1 MEKYISNYTGE
12 QIDALLSQI
21 QSNVSQADLD
31 ILKTELVLRLQ
42 GSSSSQDGYKDPVFY
57 KEFVGSA
64 TLQDMNAWLDNQ
76 FFAIKDGVYYRN
88 GQSGSY
94 AISKDVPQCLVNLS
108 YQGVKI
114 YVFNS
119 PRSYATGT
127 FEQFA
132 IGAAVS
138 GNGITW
144 GSGIMRRKSTY
155 NFSTKQA
162 TWTAWEK
169 INSDVD
175 KAYVDT
181 QLATK
186 VDKVSGKGLSTN
198 DYTTAEKTKL
208 AGVATGAN
216 KTIVDTTLSTTSTNP
231 VQNKA
236 VAASLNAK
244 VNIILG
250 KGLSTNDYTTA
261 DKNLVATIPSKADK
275 TYVDTQLATKTSK
288 EYVDDKVKEA
298 NANAANAAKIRTEDM
313 QYMGVAFDSEEMTT
327 LRFRASE
334 NPTSKNIGDT
344 ITLTDVAGQGADVS
358 VILKITEGQTI
369 VVENSGMP
377 SAVLLSVGGNDAK
390 IVAKT
395 QTGEV
400 LCVYTCPLGEEF
412 IYIYGTSAKYR
423 IYKKPYVLELSSV
436 YEKVDEIS
444 SNYVD
449 APTFIAATN
458 GLDTRKADKTYVD
471 AQLDTKVSKIAGKG
485 LSTNDFSNDYK
496 AKVDNY
502 SAGVIY
508 NYIDGLTY
516 IYKSDDNI
524 VSAGVGDNISIYD
537 DERGNISNFFSIEPG
552 SIIVCDNNPILEYV
566 SPSQLC
572 VLAVPDATG
581 KCTYSNNTGST
592 RDICVLAN
600 SNARMEVSLSSIQT
614 AIRDANKVA
623 QKVENLAN
631 AALSQVALLIPESL
645 SVEAP
650 KRLTWGNKVTN
661 YIKAVLA
668 PSNVVQNIIYI
679 SDNKAVEV
687 GTDGSIN
694 VIAKGISRVHVI
706 PTNKT
711 ALAKTIQIEVGD
723 PRLRISAKT
732 KLRFTAN
739 GSMRL
744 T

>member
-12 QIDALLSQI
+12 QIDAILAEVTSKVGQT
-21 QSNVSQADLD
+21 DLET
-31 ILKTELVLRLQ
+31 LKTELLARLQ
-42 GSSSSQDGYKDPVFY
+42 GSSSNQDGYKDPVFY
-57 KEFVGSA
+57 KEFVGST
-64 TLQDMNAWLDNQ
+64 TLDDMNTWLDNQ

-94 AISKDVPQCLVNLS
+94 AISKDVPQCLINLS

-114 YVFNS
+114 YVYNA
-119 PRSYATGT
+119 PRSFATGT

-132 IGAAVS
+132 IGAAV
-138 GNGITW
+138 GAYGITW
-144 GSGIMRRKSTY
+144 GSGIYRRKSTY
-155 NFSTKQA
+155 NFSTKQV
-162 TWTAWEK
+162 TWSNWEK

-175 KAYVDT
+175 KSYVDT
-181 QLATK
+181 QLAKK
-186 VDKVSGKGLSTN
+186 VDKVS
-198 DYTTAEKTKL
+198 
-208 AGVATGAN
+208 
-216 KTIVDTTLSTTSTNP
+216 
-231 VQNKA
+231 
-236 VAASLNAK
+236 
-244 VNIILG
+244 G

-261 DKNLVATIPSKADK
+261 DKNLVATISSKADK

-288 EYVDDKVKEA
+288 EYVDDKVKEV
-298 NANAANAAKIRTEDM
+298 NANADNAAKIRTEDM
-313 QYMGVAFDSEEMTT
+313 QYMGVAFDREGFNDGVYE
-327 LRFRASE
+327 
-334 NPTSKNIGDT
+334 TSV
-344 ITLTDVAGQGADVS
+344 DVP
-358 VILKITEGQTI
+358 
-369 VVENSGMP
+369 N
-377 SAVLLSVGGNDAK
+377 LSVGDTFDYTEGYDSRGNISDAITIYSGETIVTSANDAHAILFK
-390 IVAKT
+390 FGPGIMQVLAKS
-395 QTGEV
+395 GEDGI
-400 LCVYTCPLGEEF
+400 C
-412 IYIYGTSAKYR
+412 IYKCEYSYSEIYLYGYGAEYR
-423 IYKKPYVLELSSV
+423 VYKKPYVLELSSV

-614 AIRDANKVA
+614 AIRDVNKVA

>member
-31 ILKTELVLRLQ
+31 ALKAELVLRLQ
-42 GSSSSQDGYKDPVFY
+42 GTSTNQDGYKDPIFY

-64 TLQDMNAWLDNQ
+64 TLDDMNTWLNNQ

-94 AISKDVPQCLVNLS
+94 AISKDVPQCLINLS

-114 YVFNS
+114 YVYNA
-119 PRSYATGT
+119 PRSFATGT

-132 IGAAVS
+132 IGAAV
-138 GNGITW
+138 GAYGITW
-144 GSGIMRRKSTY
+144 GSHIMRRESTY
-155 NFSTKQA
+155 DFTTKKA

-175 KAYVDT
+175 KSYVDT

-186 VDKVSGKGLSTN
+186 VDKVAGKGLSTN

-208 AGVATGAN
+208 AGVETGAN
-216 KTIVDTTLSTTSTNP
+216 KTIVDTQLSTSSTNP

-244 VNIILG
+244 VNIIFG
-250 KGLSTNDYTTA
+250 KGLSTNDYTTEE
-261 DKNLVATIPSKADK
+261 KNLVATIPDKADK
-275 TYVDTQLATKTSK
+275 TYVDTQLSTK
-288 EYVDDKVKEA
+288 VDKVSGKGLSTNDFTFA
-298 NANAANAAKIRTEDM
+298 YKSAAETLRTILNEKD
-313 QYMGVAFDSEEMTT
+313 QTQNGVIDIVSNLCLGILYESEERLQIGAHIPLANHYTFKHEIANRSGSYIELDCQTFFVNYYDSWSSIDRLRLYIRVPKNESYSEVLICGIEYDGKNYYWKVLDKFTDGGFEESDTDMIRHLFFPVSYTREQVKAINTT
-327 LRFRASE
+327 LS
-334 NPTSKNIGDT
+334 
-344 ITLTDVAGQGADVS
+344 Q
-358 VILKITEGQTI
+358 
-369 VVENSGMP
+369 
-377 SAVLLSVGGNDAK
+377 
-390 IVAKT
+390 KT
-395 QTGEV
+395 
-400 LCVYTCPLGEEF
+400 
-412 IYIYGTSAKYR
+412 
-423 IYKKPYVLELSSV
+423 
-436 YEKVDEIS
+436 
-444 SNYVD
+444 
-449 APTFIAATN
+449 
-458 GLDTRKADKTYVD
+458 DKTYVD
-471 AQLDTKVSKIAGKG
+471 AQLDTKVSKVAGKG
-485 LSTNDFSNDYK
+485 LSTNDFSNAYK

-524 VSAGVGDNISIYD
+524 ASAGVGDNISIYD
-537 DERGNISNFFSIEPG
+537 DERGNISNFFSIEAG
-552 SIIVCDNNPILEYV
+552 GIIVCDNNPILEYV

-581 KCTYSNNTGST
+581 KCTYTNNTGST
-592 RDICVLAN
+592 REICVLVN

-614 AIRDANKVA
+614 AIRDANEVA

-631 AALSQVALLIPESL
+631 EALSQVALLIPESL

-668 PSNVVQNIIYI
+668 PINVVQNIIYI
-679 SDNKAVEV
+679 GDNKAVEV

-732 KLRFTAN
+732 QLRFTAN
-739 GSMRL
+739 GSLRL